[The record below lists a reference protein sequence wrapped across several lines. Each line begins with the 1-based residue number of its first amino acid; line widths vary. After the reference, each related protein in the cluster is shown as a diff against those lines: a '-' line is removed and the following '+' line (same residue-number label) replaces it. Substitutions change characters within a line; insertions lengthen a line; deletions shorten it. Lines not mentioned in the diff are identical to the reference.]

1 MHAERCETGRYKSVS
16 TAMPVAAL
24 VGHDLHFEDTV
35 MKLPLALA
43 LVTTFLGGCAVVPV
57 APPAAYAGPRAV
69 VVAPAIVVR
78 PFFYERWRRY

>member
-1 MHAERCETGRYKSVS
+1 
-16 TAMPVAAL
+16 
-24 VGHDLHFEDTV
+24 

-57 APPAAYAGPRAV
+57 APPVAYAEPRAV

-78 PFFYERWRRY
+78 PFFYGRWRRY